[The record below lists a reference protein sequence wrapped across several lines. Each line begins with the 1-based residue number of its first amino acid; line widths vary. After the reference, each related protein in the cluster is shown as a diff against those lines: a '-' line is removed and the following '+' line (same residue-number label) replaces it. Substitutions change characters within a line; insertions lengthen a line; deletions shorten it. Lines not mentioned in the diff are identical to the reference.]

1 MRRARAWITAL
12 AALAGTTPA
21 AAAPA
26 GTDAAQAQ
34 REVVVLLHGLGR
46 SDRSMRPL
54 EQRLAAEGYAVRNV
68 DYPSTELSPA
78 ELTALLEREL
88 SACCAAA
95 PRLHF
100 VTHSLGGVLVRAYLA
115 EHHPAN
121 LGRVVMLAPP
131 NHGSELANV
140 VAETTLLRAIL
151 GPTAAELGTGAQSLP
166 NRLPAP
172 WFEVGVIAGT
182 RSLSPLGAFLLPGAN
197 DGTVS
202 VASTRLD
209 GMRDFIEVDSS
220 HTFIMRDARVGE
232 QVVEF
237 LRAGRFLPAPR

>member
-1 MRRARAWITAL
+1 
-12 AALAGTTPA
+12 
-21 AAAPA
+21 
-26 GTDAAQAQ
+26 
-34 REVVVLLHGLGR
+34 
-46 SDRSMRPL
+46 MRPL
-54 EQRLAAEGYAVRNV
+54 EQRLGAAGYSVRNL
-68 DYPSTELSPA
+68 DYPSTELSPV

-88 SACCAAA
+88 AACCADA

-115 EHHPAN
+115 EHRPEN

-131 NHGSELANV
+131 NHGSELADV
-140 VAETTLLRAIL
+140 LAETTLLRAIL

-182 RSLSPLGAFLLPGAN
+182 RSLSPLGAYVVPGED

-209 GMRDFIEVDSS
+209 GMRDFIQVDAS
-220 HTFIMRDARVGE
+220 HSFIMRSDEVGA
-232 QVVEF
+232 QVIEF
-237 LRAGRFLPAPR
+237 LRAGRFQPAPSR